1 MMKQKNDEGGYR
13 SENKR
18 TVKFL
23 FYFAFSDAG
32 QKNKTILSI
41 YVPCLLESEDML
53 PHGQGN

>member
-1 MMKQKNDEGGYR
+1 MEQKNDEGGYR